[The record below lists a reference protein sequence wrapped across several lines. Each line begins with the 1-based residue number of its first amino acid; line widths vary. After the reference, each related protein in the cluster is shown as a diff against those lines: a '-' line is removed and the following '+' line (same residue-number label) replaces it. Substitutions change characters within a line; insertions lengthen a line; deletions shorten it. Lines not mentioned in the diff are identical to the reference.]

1 MKKFRKRA
9 IIIVLLMLTFA
20 LGTIFFLQTQDHLAM
35 PVSACGSIDE
45 FFIIGNTFDNQS
57 GDLLASGIYIL
68 DKDRYKMSLYNNMT
82 LTDSMSFIKIALD
95 KDNNLFSIVRKQ
107 DKIAIYEIWEISNG
121 IVLNKYDITNS
132 IDEDNSGGI
141 QAFTIGDNGS
151 FFIRGFSS
159 DEVIVIDKRGFE
171 TSRLK
176 DVASDISF
184 ESMTT
189 GKDGQVYALFC
200 KNIDAGSGFKIIS
213 YADGLINEICDGNIL
228 PTEEIYSVMGTST
241 KYDLVMKGIY
251 GVYGYNFN
259 SEAAENIIYFPPY
272 EAEFTKSF
280 FVEDELYIL
289 FTDVDD
295 NKRHK
300 VKSIELK
307 SIDLV
312 AGVFR

>member
-1 MKKFRKRA
+1 
-9 IIIVLLMLTFA
+9 MLTFA
-20 LGTIFFLQTQDHLAM
+20 VGTIFFLQTHDHPAM
-35 PVSACGSIDE
+35 PVAACGSIDE
-45 FFIIGNTFDNQS
+45 IFIIGNTFDDQS

-82 LTDSMSFIKIALD
+82 LIDSMSFEKIALD

-107 DKIAIYEIWEISNG
+107 DENAIYEIWKINNG

-132 IDEDNSGGI
+132 IDEKNNGGI
-141 QAFTIGDNGS
+141 RAFTIDGNGN
-151 FFIRGFSS
+151 FFIREISS
-159 DEVIVIDKRGFE
+159 DEVIVIDKSGFE

-184 ESMTT
+184 ESMAT

-213 YADGLINEICDGNIL
+213 FADGLINEICNGNIL
-228 PTEEIYSVMGTST
+228 PTEEIYSVMGTCT

-259 SEAAENIIYFPPY
+259 SEAAENIIYFPPF

-280 FVEDELYIL
+280 FVEDELYIF
-289 FTDVDD
+289 FTDIDD
-295 NKRHK
+295 DKRHK
-300 VKSIELK
+300 IKSIELK
-307 SIDLV
+307 TIDLV
-312 AGVFR
+312 TGVFQ